1 LKITKQC
8 LIKDFRRYVTF
19 FVISENWQ
27 KLQNEKAKHKIVP
40 M

>member
-8 LIKDFRRYVTF
+8 LIKKIRRYVTF
-19 FVISENWQ
+19 FVISENRQ
-27 KLQNEKAKHKIVP
+27 KLQNGKAKHKIMP